1 MPDARMAYQRDRFVF
16 GDGAKEIAQ
25 RRAAESERSALQPRL
40 QPCVKHA
47 GVLIGW
53 CTGNIVSCRY
63 RSVAFTR

>member
-1 MPDARMAYQRDRFVF
+1 MAYQRDRFTF
-16 GDGAKEIAQ
+16 GDGAEEIAQ
-25 RRAAESERSALQPRL
+25 RRAAESERIALQPRL
-40 QPCVKHA
+40 QPCVEHA